1 MAAQRST
8 PKNIILIGFMGSGKS
23 SIGRELS
30 QTLGYPVVDT
40 DALIVKRAG
49 KPIRKIF
56 ENEGEEAFRDL
67 ESAVLSD
74 FEQEHPTRRIIATGG
89 GIILRPENRDLLRR
103 LGFVVW
109 LVVSAEEIIKRTR
122 KNRDRP
128 LLNND
133 DQKGT
138 IDRLLSDRLELY
150 RTTAHQEIETDGLT
164 FPDITTGIVESAR
177 YYFRR

>member
-1 MAAQRST
+1 MAAHNTT

-30 QTLGYPVVDT
+30 QILGYPVVDT

-49 KPIRKIF
+49 KPIRQIF

-74 FEQEHPTRRIIATGG
+74 LKGEHPTRRIIATGG
-89 GIILRPENRDLLRR
+89 GIILRLENRELLRR

-109 LVVSAEEIIKRTR
+109 LVASPEEIIKRTS

-133 DQKGT
+133 DQKGA
-138 IDRLLSDRLELY
+138 ISHLLSERLELY
-150 RTTAHQEIETDGLT
+150 RSTAHQEIETNGLT
-164 FPDITTGIVESAR
+164 FPEITTGIVESAR
-177 YYFRR
+177 YYFGT